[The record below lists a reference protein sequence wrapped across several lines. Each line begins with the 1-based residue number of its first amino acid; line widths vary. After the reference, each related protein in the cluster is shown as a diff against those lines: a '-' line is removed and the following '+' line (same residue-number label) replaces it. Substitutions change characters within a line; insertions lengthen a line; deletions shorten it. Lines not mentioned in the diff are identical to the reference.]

1 MSHAI
6 LALYPSPLP
15 SPRAPLLRAP
25 ITRGRGS
32 STPDDYTKA
41 KLRRAPDLAPRLS
54 PQRSSGDEGAL
65 AVLRALVSTQAK
77 DVRGQVLA
85 WVEAIDQRSQGGRAP
100 LSVLEHTAV
109 GYVLRSGFFDAG
121 EDGAIEARLQR
132 SLERSWTHLTGRAP
146 APGETSGRLPKQV
159 LRKASREARLYH
171 AASFI
176 PIGDREA
183 QRQASSLLRDYVPE
197 DQDLLVLA
205 TTLLAGAFSDTAGA
219 TIAAAVLSYGVV
231 ALTESL
237 LHRHLAH
244 PTGKVGGWILE
255 GPKAEAGWL
264 ERGVHRAIAKFM
276 KPILEGTRH
285 SHEQVHHGLTF
296 RRSFTQMFDSPE
308 HQRQVDDFIRSLGDE
323 RAQEIWEEQYGTT
336 LSRRGLLNVMLT
348 VAPQTAALV
357 AAGLFFG
364 APVWCALPLIAV
376 VALYPFTMK
385 NVHPHLHHDEAQ
397 AREAA
402 GPLMKAVLNTRWA
415 AWACR
420 NHWLHHR
427 VDGNYNLSF
436 PGADAL
442 LGTLLQPNLRDL
454 FQMRAQGVL
463 HY

>member
-6 LALYPSPLP
+6 IALSPCALP

-25 ITRGRGS
+25 IARGRGA
-32 STPDDYTKA
+32 STPDDYAKA
-41 KLRRAPDLAPRLS
+41 KLQRAPDLAPRLS

-65 AVLRALVSTQAK
+65 AVLRALAFGQLGDGRGEVQAWA
-77 DVRGQVLA
+77 RAIEERSRSGQP
-85 WVEAIDQRSQGGRAP
+85 P
-100 LSVLEHTAV
+100 LTVLEHTAV
-109 GYVLRSGFFDAG
+109 SFIVRSGFFEEGVD
-121 EDGAIEARLQR
+121 EALKVGLEQ
-132 SLERSWTHLTGRAP
+132 SLVRSWAHLTGRAP
-146 APGETSGRLPKQV
+146 APGETWGRLPKQV
-159 LRKASREARLYH
+159 LRKATREARLYH

-197 DQDLLVLA
+197 NQDRLVLA

-231 ALTESL
+231 AMTESL

-264 ERGVHRAIAKFM
+264 ERGVHRAVAKFM
-276 KPILEGTRH
+276 KPILEGTRR

-296 RRSFTQMFDSPE
+296 RQSFTQMFDSPE
-308 HQRQVDDFIRSLGDE
+308 HQRQVDDFIRSLGD
-323 RAQEIWEEQYGTT
+323 AQAKEIWEEQYGTT

-348 VAPQTAALV
+348 IAPQTALLV
-357 AAGLFFG
+357 AAGVFFG

-385 NVHPHLHHDEAQ
+385 NVHPHLHHDESK

-402 GPLMKAVLNTRWA
+402 GPMMKAVLNTRWA

>member
-1 MSHAI
+1 MQAWAAAI
-6 LALYPSPLP
+6 EQRCRPGQ
-15 SPRAPLLRAP
+15 APL
-25 ITRGRGS
+25 T
-32 STPDDYTKA
+32 
-41 KLRRAPDLAPRLS
+41 
-54 PQRSSGDEGAL
+54 
-65 AVLRALVSTQAK
+65 
-77 DVRGQVLA
+77 
-85 WVEAIDQRSQGGRAP
+85 
-100 LSVLEHTAV
+100 VLEHTAV
-109 GYVLRSGFFDAG
+109 GYILRSGFFDEPADHSLRSG
-121 EDGAIEARLQR
+121 LER
-132 SLERSWTHLTGRAP
+132 SLERSWAQLTGRP
-146 APGETSGRLPKQV
+146 PQPGEASGRLPKVV

-231 ALTESL
+231 AMTESL

-244 PTGKVGGWILE
+244 PTGKIGGWILE
-255 GPKAEAGWL
+255 GPRAEASWL

-276 KPILEGTRH
+276 RPILEGTRH

-296 RRSFTQMFDSPE
+296 RQSFTRMFDSPQ
-308 HQRQVDDFIRSLGDE
+308 HQQQVDDFIRSLGDQQ
-323 RAQEIWEEQYGTT
+323 AKEIWEEQYGTT

-357 AAGLFFG
+357 AAGLWFG

-385 NVHPHLHHDEAQ
+385 TVHPHLHHDEAQ

-402 GPLMKAVLNTRWA
+402 GPLLKAVLNTRWA

-427 VDGNYNLSF
+427 VDANYNLSF